1 MKPGK
6 YDKKL
11 EILITGLELQELKK
25 WTDDLPES
33 FGLDRR
39 IEKYAGVRPIGF
51 YRWDVEHLLDVLS
64 MVVDNEKEYPQKESP
79 EHLAIKAL
87 HNRLKKEYKR
97 LWRK

>member
-25 WTDDLPES
+25 WTDDLPE
-33 FGLDRR
+33 
-39 IEKYAGVRPIGF
+39 
-51 YRWDVEHLLDVLS
+51 
-64 MVVDNEKEYPQKESP
+64 YPHKDSP